1 MLENDKLQAV
11 KDSSYIKGNK
21 DAKITW
27 IEYSD
32 LECPYCAKL
41 HNAGTVEALTEKYG
55 DKLNIMYN
63 HFPLDFHKN
72 AQT

>member
-1 MLENDKLQAV
+1 MKTSAF
-11 KDSSYIKGNK
+11 IKGNT

-41 HNAGTVEALTEKYG
+41 HNSGTPEDLREKYG
-55 DKLNIMYN
+55 DKMNQIFQS
-63 HFPLDFHKN
+63 FPLEFHDN
-72 AQT
+72 ALP